1 MKINNFFV
9 IVLMMVIGSCS
20 NAIDADIL
28 YGKWDYIAVENFN
41 PPDSIARHEIIKQA
55 PSILFSKGNKLVI
68 EWGGK
73 QISHGTYTM
82 DGKMIRYTEF
92 LEGGIKREFPFLIK
106 ELSEKELVFQTMEQN
121 YTLVKA
127 KKNANSF

>member
-9 IVLMMVIGSCS
+9 IVLLMVIGSCS
-20 NAIDADIL
+20 NAIDADEL
-28 YGKWDYIAVENFN
+28 YGRWDYVAVENFN
-41 PPDSIARHEIIKQA
+41 PPDSLTREELIAQA
-55 PSILFSKGNKLVI
+55 PAILFSKDNKLVI

-73 QISHGTYTM
+73 QLSHGTYRL

-106 ELSEKELVFQTMEQN
+106 ELGDKELLFQTMEQN
-121 YTLVKA
+121 YTRVKA
-127 KKNANSF
+127 KKR

>member
-1 MKINNFFV
+1 MKINIFF
-9 IVLMMVIGSCS
+9 ISFSVLFLASCS
-20 NAIDADIL
+20 TAIDADEL

-41 PPDSIARHEIIKQA
+41 PPDSLSKEELIAQA
-55 PSILFSKGNKLVI
+55 PAILFSKDNKLVI

-73 QISHGTYTM
+73 QLSHGTYKM

-92 LEGGIKREFPFLIK
+92 LEGGRKREFPFLIK

-121 YTLVKA
+121 YTRVKA
-127 KKNANSF
+127 KKR